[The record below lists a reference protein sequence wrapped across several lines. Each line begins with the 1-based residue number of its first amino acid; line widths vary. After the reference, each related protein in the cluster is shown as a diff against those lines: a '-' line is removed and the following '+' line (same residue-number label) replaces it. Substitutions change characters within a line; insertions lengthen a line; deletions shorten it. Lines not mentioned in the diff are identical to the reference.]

1 MSQTA
6 RIAVPTEGAGGLTAP
21 RSAHFGHAPSFTI
34 VDVAD
39 GVITGASSVVN
50 PPHSQGGCG
59 QTVQLLHDSGVGIA
73 IVVGMGRGPLSM
85 MQRVGMLPLVDTVSP
100 TPEAAVAAYL
110 AGGLAP
116 FGGDHVCAGH

>member
-1 MSQTA
+1 MSSSV
-6 RIAVPTEGAGGLTAP
+6 RIAIPTEGPGGLTSP

-34 VDVAD
+34 VEVVD
-39 GVITGASSVVN
+39 GRIAGVKALVN
-50 PPHSQGGCG
+50 PPHTQGGCG
-59 QTVQLLHDSGVGIA
+59 ATVQLLAQDDVSVA

-85 MQRVGMLPLVDTVSP
+85 MQSAGMTPLFDGVSE

-116 FGGDHVCAGH
+116 FGGDHVCTGH

>member
-1 MSQTA
+1 MSTSL
-6 RIAVPTEGAGGLTAP
+6 RIAIPTEDAGGLTSP

-34 VDVAD
+34 VEVVD
-39 GVITGASSVVN
+39 GQITSATMLVN
-50 PPHSQGGCG
+50 PPHSHGGCG
-59 QTVQLLHDSGVGIA
+59 ATVQLLAQADVSVA

-85 MQRVGMLPLVDTVSP
+85 MQSAGMTPLFDGTSS

-110 AGGLAP
+110 AGELAP